1 MALRQLEEA
10 VRSLQRRVGE
20 ILQQLAPVGTIH
32 AFAGPVAPANYVLMD
47 GRQLS
52 RADYPALFALI
63 GTTYGA
69 GNGTTTFHVPDARG
83 RALVA
88 LDTAQAEFN
97 AMGKTGGA
105 KTVALTAAQNGKHSH
120 LLNAGGQAHAFSW
133 GGAGGTTVHVQNAIA
148 AVGAPPSNNLTTHQN
163 AWNRTADDGA
173 GEAHNN
179 LQPFLTVAYVI
190 KAK

>member
-105 KTVALTAAQNGKHSH
+105 KTVVLTAAQNGKHSH
-120 LLNAGGQAHAFSW
+120 SLSAGGHAHAFSW
-133 GGAGGTTVHVQNAIA
+133 GGAGGTSVYVQNAIA
-148 AVGAPPSNNLTTHQN
+148 AVGAPPSNNLTTYQN
-163 AWNRTADDGA
+163 GWNVTAESGS